1 MRRIAAEGAATFV
14 LVFFGTGACVVDAA
28 SGGRLGVVGVG
39 LIFGAVVFSAAT
51 LFGPLSGA
59 HMNPAVTLALWRAR
73 GFSSRDVVPYIL
85 VQCVGALAAS
95 AALGSIAGGRSGDL
109 GMTHPAVGIAA
120 TFVLECALTFGLVL
134 VVLRVPSGRGAA
146 AAGAVVALEAI
157 LAGPATGASMNPARS
172 LGPALVAGRLDGLWV
187 YLAAPVVGAFGA
199 AFADAILG
207 LSEGR

>member
-1 MRRIAAEGAATFV
+1 
-14 LVFFGTGACVVDAA
+14 
-28 SGGRLGVVGVG
+28 
-39 LIFGAVVFSAAT
+39 
-51 LFGPLSGA
+51 
-59 HMNPAVTLALWRAR
+59 
-73 GFSSRDVVPYIL
+73 
-85 VQCVGALAAS
+85 
-95 AALGSIAGGRSGDL
+95 
-109 GMTHPAVGIAA
+109 MTHPAVGIAA